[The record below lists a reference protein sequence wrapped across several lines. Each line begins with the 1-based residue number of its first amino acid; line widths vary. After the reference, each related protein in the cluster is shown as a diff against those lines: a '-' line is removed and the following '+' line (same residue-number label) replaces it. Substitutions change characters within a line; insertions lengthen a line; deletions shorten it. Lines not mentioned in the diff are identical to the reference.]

1 MGDKKLRLA
10 IAGVGNCASSL
21 VQGIEFYKDAA
32 ARGPAAHPCEQGA
45 TIASVL
51 MDLGTQQMLLAD
63 GNPCS
68 APYRQLDYREFL
80 AKPSR
85 AAEPAR

>member
-1 MGDKKLRLA
+1 M
-10 IAGVGNCASSL
+10 
-21 VQGIEFYKDAA
+21 
-32 ARGPAAHPCEQGA
+32 
-45 TIASVL
+45 L

-85 AAEPAR
+85 TAEPAR